1 MGGTAEIG
9 RLTDAIVELLPHLEA
24 VWRWDTPEPRPADRS
39 LWLAEL
45 DRPLPDAGVG
55 LDQVLDELARLVV
68 PYGPR
73 VGKPG
78 FSGFIVN
85 GPTTT
90 GVVANLAATA
100 ASPHRYLLTAPNH
113 LEAMSLQWLQSLLG
127 VPARHQ
133 GVYSTGGSVANLVAL
148 GAARQAAYE
157 ARGVDPAADG
167 IDGPGRIYASV
178 EAHKTIARSAAV
190 LGLGRHAVYPIP
202 VDDHQRMDVDA
213 VADAIAADREAGV
226 LPVAIVGTAG
236 TTNTGAIDP
245 LDELA
250 DVAGATDVWFHVD
263 GAYGLLAAAV
273 PERAPRFAGVARADS
288 VIVDPH
294 KWLCTPIGIGASFVR
309 DRDLLHRAFTEGPAD
324 YLEGTFAP
332 EAAESIFDDMGA
344 PYADYAVELTAPA
357 RGMVVWAVLR
367 ELGLDGVQATVRRDL
382 GFAQRLADRVRAEP
396 RLELM
401 TEPELS
407 IVCFRYVPAGEQSD
421 ADLDRMNTEV
431 QRRLRRDT
439 PYAPSST
446 RVAGRFVIRP
456 CYINPRTSEADVDGL
471 ADAVLAIGA
480 DLSSDG

>member
-1 MGGTAEIG
+1 MGDTAETG
-9 RLTDAIVELLPHLEA
+9 RLTEAIVELLPHLEA
-24 VWRWDTPEPRPADRS
+24 VWRWDTPDPRPADRGD
-39 LWLAEL
+39 WLSEL
-45 DRPLPDAGVG
+45 DGPLPDVGVG
-55 LDQVLDELARLVV
+55 VEQVVDELARLVV

-113 LEAMSLQWLQSLLG
+113 LEAMSLQWLQSLFG
-127 VPARHQ
+127 VPARYQ

-167 IDGPGRIYASV
+167 IDGPGRVYASV
-178 EAHKTIARSAAV
+178 EAHNTIARSAAV
-190 LGLGRHAVYPIP
+190 LGLGRHAVHPIP
-202 VDDHQRMDVDA
+202 VDDHQRIDVDA
-213 VADAIAADREAGV
+213 VARAIAADREAGI

-250 DVAGATDVWFHVD
+250 DLAGSTDVWFHVD

-273 PERAPRFAGVARADS
+273 PELAPRFAAVARADS

-294 KWLCTPIGIGASFVR
+294 KWLCTPIGIGATFVR
-309 DRDLLHRAFTEGPAD
+309 DRRLLHRAFTEGPAD

-332 EAAESIFDDMGA
+332 ESAESMFDDMGA
-344 PYADYAVELTAPA
+344 PYADYGVELTAPA
-357 RGMVVWAVLR
+357 RGMVVWALLR
-367 ELGLDGVQATVRRDL
+367 ELGLEGVQATVRRDL
-382 GFAQRLADRVRAEP
+382 GFARRLADRVRAEP

-401 TEPELS
+401 AEPELS
-407 IVCFRYVPAGEQSD
+407 IVCFRFVPPGDHPA
-421 ADLDRMNTEV
+421 ADLDEINAEV
-431 QRRLRRDT
+431 LRRLRRDT

-446 RVAGRFVIRP
+446 RVAGRYVIRP
-456 CYINPRTSEADVDGL
+456 CYINPRTTEADVDGL

-480 DLSSDG
+480 ELTSGS